1 MARLNEEF
9 YEVVSTL
16 RKQGKNY
23 QEIGDELGKSRR
35 YVQDYCGRHKELQY
49 TDEEREKSK
58 SERVS
63 PTKGRIFVN
72 WDKKVQEVLGGRF
85 ELVSRIE
92 REDGLEPQLIIKC
105 KTCGS
110 EKKISSV
117 SLRSKVGQV
126 VHCSECQ
133 KKETRERQE
142 AIREHEQWQT
152 KLHREVKKNH
162 KAVQIGMNFCGCGK
176 VIRNGTKYCEEC
188 GRRRIRSYER
198 TQETKRRTRLKAK
211 GFDKSIT
218 LEKLYERDKGV
229 CYICHKTCDWGDF
242 QKINGAFVVG
252 GSYPT
257 VEHLIPLCK
266 DGTHTWD
273 NVKLACHSCNSKKG
287 RRSYED
293 IAPISDSE

>member
-1 MARLNEEF
+1 MSGGGWNKGLA
-9 YEVVSTL
+9 VV
-16 RKQGKNY
+16 
-23 QEIGDELGKSRR
+23 D
-35 YVQDYCGRHKELQY
+35 
-49 TDEEREKSK
+49 
-58 SERVS
+58 
-63 PTKGRIFVN
+63 

-133 KKETRERQE
+133 MQETRERQE
-142 AIREHEQWQT
+142 AKREHEQWQ
-152 KLHREVKKNH
+152 KHIKKTS
-162 KAVQIGMNFCGCGK
+162 KRLK
-176 VIRNGTKYCEEC
+176 VARQLSFDLCEC
-188 GRRRIRSYER
+188 GSALADGKRFCENCSKIHKRQSERRKEH
-198 TQETKRRTRLKAK
+198 KRRLKTQ
-211 GFDKSIT
+211 GFDKAIT
-218 LEKLYERDKGV
+218 LEELYERDKGV
-229 CYICHKTCDWGDF
+229 CYLCHKTCDWGDF

-266 DGTHTWD
+266 GGTHTWD
-273 NVKLACHSCNSKKG
+273 NVKLACHSCNTKKG
-287 RRSYED
+287 RSDYES
-293 IAPISDSE
+293 IAPCQNFE